1 MLHVYTHVVTRSIA
15 AEIVD
20 FPQVPFALPNDSW
33 LIQAQAVLPKRPTH
47 VLAADPT
54 LLDFPAR
61 DDHPWPALTTIRWKD
76 RANAINTAGGAS
88 SVANRNDNHA
98 AIITAVL
105 CFTMLLAALIV
116 VAWVQHRRRRSASSV
131 SRVKMLGSELTE
143 EVVKEA
149 LGHGVRMLVRIPP
162 PPDFP
167 LLISSFLAT
176 SGGRRMYLPPSP
188 LTSPAPSGAATPC
201 MRGVHILRILTYR
214 APNCTRGSNL
224 VDQSWCIQSMYMA
237 AAQRCCR
244 GALCAIPV
252 LEIHTH
258 ERSNSLEAVVGGVWD
273 RPLLWLG
280 G

>member
-54 LLDFPAR
+54 LLDFPPR

-162 PPDFP
+162 PPDF
-167 LLISSFLAT
+167 SSAHFQLP
-176 SGGRRMYLPPSP
+176 GYERR
-188 LTSPAPSGAATPC
+188 PAHVPTTIAAHIAC
-201 MRGVHILRILTYR
+201 SIRRGYPMHARR
-214 APNCTRGSNL
+214 AHSAHS
-224 VDQSWCIQSMYMA
+224 D
-237 AAQRCCR
+237 
-244 GALCAIPV
+244 IP
-252 LEIHTH
+252 
-258 ERSNSLEAVVGGVWD
+258 RSELHP
-273 RPLLWLG
+273 RFKLG
-280 G
+280 GPELVHTIHVHGRSTTMLPRCSLCNTSFRDTYS